1 MSNPKGSEGA
11 GLPRKASAFA
21 RGTATR
27 IIPCLDIKGGR
38 VVKGV
43 RLKTSLIQGSRLSFP
58 LGMSRGS

>member
-38 VVKGV
+38 VVKACV
-43 RLKTSLIQGSRLSFP
+43 
-58 LGMSRGS
+58 